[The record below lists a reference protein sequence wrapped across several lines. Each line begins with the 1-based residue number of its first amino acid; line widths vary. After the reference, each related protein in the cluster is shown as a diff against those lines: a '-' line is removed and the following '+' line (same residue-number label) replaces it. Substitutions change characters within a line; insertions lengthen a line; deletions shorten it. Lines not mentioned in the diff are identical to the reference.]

1 MTSPAADY
9 GRVGGFLQL
18 FQPLLAFTGRVLHY
32 CAGVPFDFQSIAL
45 NDPNPMEK

>member
-1 MTSPAADY
+1 MPSPATADH
-9 GRVGGFLQL
+9 RVGGFLQL
-18 FQPLLAFTGRVLHY
+18 FQPLLAFIGKVLHY